1 MAAKSMLTATLT
13 KSFRTDSPFF
23 VDTYKTENKY
33 VQTYINSVNDYVH
46 LYRDPYF
53 HLSHDIMSG
62 RDIKPCIKI
71 DKSLVVEIF
80 SNIML

>member
-1 MAAKSMLTATLT
+1 MAATPMLTATLT

-23 VDTYKTENKY
+23 VDTYKTENKSE
-33 VQTYINSVNDYVH
+33 QTYIISVNDFVH

-53 HLSHDIMSG
+53 HLSHDIMSW
-62 RDIKPCIKI
+62 RDIKPCIII
-71 DKSLVVEIF
+71 DKSLAVEIF